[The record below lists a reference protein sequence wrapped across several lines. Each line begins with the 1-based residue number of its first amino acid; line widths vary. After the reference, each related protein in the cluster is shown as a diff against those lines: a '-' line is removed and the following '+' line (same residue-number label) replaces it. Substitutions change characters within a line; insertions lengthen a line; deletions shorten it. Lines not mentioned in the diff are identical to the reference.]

1 MISDKDIKVKNY
13 MFRLLRDLDKKGFVL
28 YYYEAYST
36 SSCYIKLDFG
46 LSNSIRIADHKG
58 IDKYQYR
65 FNLMIGLRKS
75 YVKDGRNYYCEED
88 YDKMISDI
96 VAFREEQLDKYGF
109 RYYDYMVKNKNDAE
123 NRSGFWKKS
132 RSYNDN

>member
-1 MISDKDIKVKNY
+1 MISDRDIKVKNY
-13 MFRLLRDLDKKGFVL
+13 MFKLLRDLDKKGFVL

-58 IDKYQYR
+58 IDKYHYR
-65 FNLMIGLRKS
+65 FNLMLGLRKS
-75 YVKDGRNYYCEED
+75 YKKDGRYYYCEED

-96 VAFREEQLDKYGF
+96 VAFKQEQLDKYGF
-109 RYYDYMVKNKNDAE
+109 KYYEYMVINKNDAE

-132 RSYNDN
+132 RSYND